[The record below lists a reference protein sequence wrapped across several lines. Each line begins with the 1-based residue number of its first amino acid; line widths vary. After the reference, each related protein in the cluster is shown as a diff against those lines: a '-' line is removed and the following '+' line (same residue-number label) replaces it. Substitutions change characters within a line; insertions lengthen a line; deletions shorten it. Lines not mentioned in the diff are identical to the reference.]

1 MYFRKK
7 TSGGRAYLQIVES
20 RREGGA
26 VRQQVIA
33 TLGRIEDLQESGQL
47 ERLLRSGARFAE
59 KAIVL
64 DALDRGEA
72 ATVST
77 RRIGPALAFERVWEE
92 TGCQGVIERLASARK
107 HDFSL
112 ERAAFLTVLH
122 RLFCGG
128 SDRAADR
135 WREDYRIDGVD
146 GLALHHLYR
155 AMAWLGE
162 ELPEDQ
168 QDGATPFAPR
178 CVKDVLEEELF
189 ACRRDL
195 LTTLDIVIMDTTS
208 LYFEGAGGQTLGR
221 RGFSDHRPDLN
232 QMILAVLL
240 DGDGRPVCT
249 EMWPGNTADVKSLI
263 PAIDRLQRRFRI
275 DRVCVVADRGM
286 ISAETIAEL
295 EARKLLYVLGVRER
309 TDRLVRDLVL
319 GDPAPFVP
327 FVLMKPRREVDYEA
341 KAVTLA
347 GRRYV
352 VCRSLD
358 EMNKDAANRS
368 TIVAALERQL
378 KKGDKSLVGNKGYR
392 RFLKNPEGE
401 GFAIDRERIEED
413 QKFDGVFVLQ
423 TNAHLSALET
433 MLVYKQLWTV
443 ERTFRTTKSLLET
456 RPIYHKLDE
465 TIRGHIACSFLAL
478 VLKKELEDRIA
489 AADKGARAAADRGAR
504 ASWPAVMADLDSLT
518 ETEVEQGGKRFLM
531 RSSPRSGAS
540 LALSAL
546 GVALPPTL
554 RQIIDA

>member
-20 RREGGA
+20 RREGAA

-33 TLGRIEDLQESGQL
+33 TLGRVEDLRESGQL
-47 ERLLRSGARFAE
+47 ERLLRSGARFAD

-72 ATVST
+72 TVVAT

-92 TGCQGVIERLASARK
+92 TGCRDVIERLARARN
-107 HDFSL
+107 HEFSL

-122 RLFCGG
+122 RLMCGG

-146 GLALHHLYR
+146 GIELHHLYR
-155 AMAWLGE
+155 TMAWLGE
-162 ELPEDQ
+162 ELPKDQ
-168 QDGATPFAPR
+168 QGAATPFAPR
-178 CVKDVLEEELF
+178 CVKDVLEEDLF
-189 ACRRDL
+189 AARRDL
-195 LTTLDIVIMDTTS
+195 LTTLDIVFMDTTS

-221 RGFSDHRPDLN
+221 RGFSKDHRPDLN

-275 DRVCVVADRGM
+275 NRVCVVADRGM

-295 EARKLLYVLGVRER
+295 ETRKLLYVLGVRER
-309 TDRLVRDLVL
+309 TDKLVRDLVL

-327 FVLMKPRREVDYEA
+327 FVLRKERRAVDYEA
-341 KAVTLA
+341 KAVALA

-352 VCRSLD
+352 VCRNLD
-358 EMNKDAANRS
+358 EMTKDAANRA
-368 TIVAALERQL
+368 TIVANLERQL

-392 RFLKNPEGE
+392 RFLADPEGD
-401 GFAIDRERIEED
+401 GFSIDRGKVEED
-413 QKFDGVFVLQ
+413 AKIRRRVRVADQRPSLAAGGDARIQ
-423 TNAHLSALET
+423 TTLDRGTNLPDDKKSA
-433 MLVYKQLWTV
+433 
-443 ERTFRTTKSLLET
+443 R
-456 RPIYHKLDE
+456 H
-465 TIRGHIACSFLAL
+465 
-478 VLKKELEDRIA
+478 
-489 AADKGARAAADRGAR
+489 AADLPQAGRDDPRPCRLQLPRARSEEGVRGPPRGRRQRRSGLLARGDGRSRLAHRDRGR
-504 ASWPAVMADLDSLT
+504 AGRKT
-518 ETEVEQGGKRFLM
+518 
-531 RSSPRSGAS
+531 
-540 LALSAL
+540 
-546 GVALPPTL
+546 LPPTL
-554 RQIIDA
+554 HPAPRSQSRALRPRRSPAADASQNRGRLINIQNR

>member
-20 RREGGA
+20 RREGAA

-33 TLGRIEDLQESGQL
+33 TLGRIDELQKSGQL

-72 ATVST
+72 TTIST

-92 TGCQGVIERLASARK
+92 TGCRGVIQRLARARK

-122 RLFCGG
+122 RLICGG

-135 WREDYRIDGVD
+135 WREDYRIDGVE
-146 GLALHHLYR
+146 GLELHHLYR

-195 LTTLDIVIMDTTS
+195 LTTLDIVFMDTTS

-221 RGFSDHRPDLN
+221 RGFSKDHRPDLN
-232 QMILAVLL
+232 QMILAVLI

-249 EMWPGNTADVKSLI
+249 EMWPGNTADVTSLI

-275 DRVCVVADRGM
+275 NRVCVVADRGM

-309 TDRLVRDLVL
+309 TDKLVRELVL
-319 GDPAPFVP
+319 DDPAPFVP
-327 FVLMKPRREVDYEA
+327 FVLMKSRREVDYEA

-347 GRRYV
+347 GRRYI
-352 VCRSLD
+352 VCRNLD
-358 EMNKDAANRS
+358 EMNKDAANRA

-378 KKGDKSLVGNKGYR
+378 KKGDRSLVGNKGYR
-392 RFLKNPEGE
+392 RFLKSPQGD

-413 QKFDGVFVLQ
+413 AKFDGVFVLK
-423 TNAHLSALET
+423 TNAHLSPLEA
-433 MLVYKQLWTV
+433 MLIYKQLWTV
-443 ERTFRTTKSLLET
+443 ERTFRTTKSLLDT

-465 TIRGHIACSFLAL
+465 TIRGHVACSFLAL
-478 VLKKELEDRIA
+478 VLKKELEDRLASA
-489 AADKGARAAADRGAR
+489 ANGAR
-504 ASWPAVMADLDSLT
+504 ASWPAVIADLDSLT
-518 ETEVEQGGKRFLM
+518 ETEVEQDGKRFLL
-531 RSSPRSGAS
+531 RSTPRPGAS

-554 RQIIDA
+554 PQIADA

>member
-20 RREGGA
+20 RREGAA

-72 ATVST
+72 TVVST

-92 TGCQGVIERLASARK
+92 TGCRGVIERLASNRG
-107 HDFSL
+107 HEFSL

-122 RLFCGG
+122 RLVCGG

-146 GLALHHLYR
+146 GLELHHLYR
-155 AMAWLGE
+155 TMAWLGE

-178 CVKDVLEEELF
+178 CVKDVLEEDLF
-189 ACRRDL
+189 DARRDL
-195 LTTLDIVIMDTTS
+195 LTTLDIVFMDTTS

-221 RGFSDHRPDLN
+221 RGFSKDHRPDLN

-249 EMWPGNTADVKSLI
+249 EMWPGNTADVASLI

-275 DRVCVVADRGM
+275 NRVCVVADRGM

-319 GDPAPFVP
+319 DDPAPFVP
-327 FVLMKPRREVDYEA
+327 FVLRKERREVEYEA
-341 KAVTLA
+341 KAVALA
-347 GRRYV
+347 GRRYI
-352 VCRSLD
+352 VCRNLN
-358 EMNKDAANRS
+358 EMKKDAANRR
-368 TIVAALERQL
+368 A
-378 KKGDKSLVGNKGYR
+378 
-392 RFLKNPEGE
+392 
-401 GFAIDRERIEED
+401 
-413 QKFDGVFVLQ
+413 
-423 TNAHLSALET
+423 
-433 MLVYKQLWTV
+433 
-443 ERTFRTTKSLLET
+443 
-456 RPIYHKLDE
+456 
-465 TIRGHIACSFLAL
+465 RG
-478 VLKKELEDRIA
+478 
-489 AADKGARAAADRGAR
+489 G
-504 ASWPAVMADLDSLT
+504 
-518 ETEVEQGGKRFLM
+518 
-531 RSSPRSGAS
+531 
-540 LALSAL
+540 
-546 GVALPPTL
+546 
-554 RQIIDA
+554 